1 MNISELFLSFGKKTS
16 SLINIILN
24 GLLILTLS
32 SLILS
37 HFTADY
43 STKVHHLISYI
54 PIFRTSFPL
63 NSTDW
68 SLLIQWI
75 SVAYLLLTL
84 YYFFDCWL
92 IPSGSN
98 IQYLWETLTE
108 IFICIFFIEIIIQD
122 SYFFELIV
130 QNILWTSIPIGTG
143 LLYGLIDLL
152 STYFSIL
159 KDKKSGK

>member
-24 GLLILTLS
+24 ALLILTLS
-32 SLILS
+32 SIILS
-37 HFTADY
+37 HFTVDY
-43 STKVHHLISYI
+43 STKVHHLMHYI
-54 PIFRTSFPL
+54 PIFRTVVPL

-68 SLLIQWI
+68 NLLIQWI
-75 SVAYLLLTL
+75 SIAYLLLTF

-92 IPSGSN
+92 IPGGSN

-108 IFICIFFIEIIIQD
+108 IFICIFFIKIIVQD

-130 QNILWTSIPIGTG
+130 QNIFWTSIPIGIG
-143 LLYGLIDLL
+143 SLYGLVDLL

-159 KDKKSGK
+159 KDKRSRK